1 MQADKCKRFSPQT
14 SVLYMEKKRWP
25 AFEGIQEQKLPKS
38 AEYGKVGLEEQ
49 GGL

>member
-1 MQADKCKRFSPQT
+1 MQAFLSTNIRT
-14 SVLYMEKKRWP
+14 LHGKKRWP